1 MSLREYCGATLTPL
15 SHSREWSRRL
25 AAPGWRRAAKGVIA
39 APMRRAGF
47 PLVVLLLSLAAPAA
61 AQMDHAPKVQPRL
74 VAEQTEIAPGKT
86 VTVALVEDIR
96 PGWHTYWV
104 NPGEAGLPTEIRW
117 TLPDGWS
124 AGPIHWPY
132 PKRIPTGP
140 LMDYGYE
147 GKLWLLVDITAPVTA
162 AAGQMAA
169 LKADANWL
177 VCKEV
182 CIPEQATLSLPMGVS
197 AAPQAPYATIAEQFA
212 AARAKLPTPS
222 PWPISFHAGGP
233 LDVFIAS
240 PQLGMAQL
248 RDASF
253 FPLDQG
259 DIVGMAP
266 QKFASAKGGL
276 VLRLASGPKA
286 AVLKTLA
293 GVVVLISA
301 DGSVQ
306 ALDVKAAPGYVPQA
320 NFASDDGDGIGL
332 AWALLFALVGGL
344 ILNLMPCVLPI
355 LAMKALSVAS
365 KAGADKREAA
375 REGLAYGAGAILS
388 FAALGMA
395 VIALR
400 ASGAAI
406 GWGFQLQE
414 PAAVGA
420 FALLIFAVG
429 LNLSGVFE
437 LAGGID
443 AGGAL
448 TRRGGAIGA
457 FFTGVLAVAVAAPC
471 TAPFMAAALGFA
483 LTQSAPSALA
493 IFVALG
499 AGFAAPFVAIGLS
512 PALLRLLPKPGAWML
527 RFKQFLAFP
536 MYGAAAW
543 LVWVLAQETGPQ
555 GLVLALAGMLA
566 LAFAA
571 WAWDSSRNAH
581 ARWRAVGAIAA
592 LLAAVGALST
602 LVFLEQAQP
611 ASAAQSTISDGVPSE
626 PYSEARLAQLRT
638 EQRPVFV
645 DATAAWCITCL
656 VNEKVALSSA
666 PVRAAFAKRHVALLI
681 ADWTRRD
688 AAITSLL
695 DAHGRS
701 GVPLYLYF
709 APGAADAQVLP
720 QVLTPDAVLD
730 ALTQSP

>member
-1 MSLREYCGATLTPL
+1 
-15 SHSREWSRRL
+15 
-25 AAPGWRRAAKGVIA
+25 
-39 APMRRAGF
+39 MRRAGIS
-47 PLVVLLLSLAAPAA
+47 LVALLFATLLAAPAS
-61 AQMDHAPKVQPRL
+61 AQLDRAPKVQPRL
-74 VAEQTEIAPGKT
+74 VAEQSEIAPGKT
-86 VTVALVEDIR
+86 VTVALVENIR

-104 NPGEAGLPTEIRW
+104 NPGEAGEPTEIQW
-117 TLPDGWS
+117 TLPAGWI

-147 GKLWLLVDITAPVTA
+147 GEPWLIMDITAPATA
-162 AAGQMAA
+162 APGQMVT

-182 CIPEQATLSLPMGVS
+182 CIPEQATLTLPLSVS
-197 AAPQAPYATIAEQFA
+197 ASPQAPYATVVEQFA
-212 AARAKLPTPS
+212 AASAKLPTPS
-222 PWPISFHAGGP
+222 PWPIVFHAGGP

-240 PQLGMAQL
+240 PQLAVAQL

-253 FPLDQG
+253 FPLEQG
-259 DIVGMAP
+259 DIVGTAP
-266 QKFASAKGGL
+266 QKFAPARGGL
-276 VLRLASGPKA
+276 VVRLAAGPKA
-286 AVLKTLA
+286 SALKTLA
-293 GVVVLISA
+293 GVVVLTSA

-306 ALDVKAAPGYVPQA
+306 ALDVKATPGAVPPA
-320 NFASDDGDGIGL
+320 NFASNDGNDIGL

-375 REGLAYGAGAILS
+375 REGLSYGAGAILS

-443 AGGAL
+443 AGDAL
-448 TRRGGAIGA
+448 TRRGGVIGA

-483 LTQSAPSALA
+483 LTQSAASALA

-499 AGFAAPFVAIGLS
+499 VGFAAPFVAIGVS

-527 RFKQFLAFP
+527 RFKQLLAFP

-543 LVWVLAQETGPQ
+543 LVWVLAQESGPQ

-571 WAWDSSRNAH
+571 WVWDASRNANT
-581 ARWRAVGAIAA
+581 RWRAVGAIVA
-592 LLAAVGALST
+592 LLALLCSLST

-611 ASAAQSTISDGVPSE
+611 AAAAQTMSSEGIPSE
-626 PYSEARLAQLRT
+626 AYSEARLSELRAQH
-638 EQRPVFV
+638 RPVFV

-656 VNEKVALSSA
+656 VNEKVALSSTS
-666 PVRAAFAKRHVALLI
+666 VRAAFAQHHVALLI

-688 AAITSLL
+688 AAITALL

-709 APGAADAQVLP
+709 APGAPDAQVLP
-720 QVLTPDAVLD
+720 QVLTPDTVLD
-730 ALTQSP
+730 AVMQPR

>member
-1 MSLREYCGATLTPL
+1 MKRTIVPL
-15 SHSREWSRRL
+15 AVML
-25 AAPGWRRAAKGVIA
+25 IA
-39 APMRRAGF
+39 AF
-47 PLVVLLLSLAAPAA
+47 LAAPAM
-61 AQMDHAPKVQPRL
+61 AQFDHTPKVQPQL
-74 VAEQTEIAPGKT
+74 LAEQGEIAPGKR
-86 VTVALVEDIR
+86 VTVALVENIR
-96 PGWHTYWV
+96 EGWHTYWV
-104 NPGEAGLPTEIRW
+104 NPGEAGQPTDIQW
-117 TLPDGWS
+117 TLPIGWK
-124 AGPIHWPY
+124 AGPVQWPY

-147 GKLWLLVDITAPVTA
+147 GDPWLLVDITAPANA
-162 AAGQMAA
+162 APGQVAT
-169 LKADANWL
+169 LKADASWL

-182 CIPEQATLSLPMGVS
+182 CIPEQATLTLPLSVS
-197 AAPQAPYATIAEQFA
+197 AAPTSPYATIAEKFA
-212 AARAKLPTPS
+212 AARAKLPTQS
-222 PWPISFHAGGP
+222 PWPIVFHAGGP
-233 LDVFIAS
+233 LDLFIES
-240 PQLGMAQL
+240 PQLGAAQL

-253 FPLDQG
+253 FPLQQG
-259 DIVGMAP
+259 DIVGMAE
-266 QKFASAKGGL
+266 QKFAPAQGGL
-276 VLRLASGPKA
+276 VLRLAAGPKA
-286 AVLKTLA
+286 HALKMLA
-293 GVVVLISA
+293 GVIALTSA

-306 ALDVKAAPGYVPQA
+306 ALNVNALPGTVPQA
-320 NFASDDGDGIGL
+320 NFSSTDSNNISF
-332 AWALLFALVGGL
+332 AWALLFAVAGGL

-375 REGLAYGAGAILS
+375 REGLSYGAGAILS

-395 VIALR
+395 VVLLR
-400 ASGAAI
+400 ASGTAI

-414 PAAVGA
+414 PAAVGG

-437 LAGGID
+437 LAEGID
-443 AGGAL
+443 AGDAL
-448 TRRGGAIGA
+448 TRKGGALGA

-483 LTQSAPSALA
+483 LTQSAASALA

-499 AGFAAPFVAIGLS
+499 IGFAAPFVAIGLV

-527 RFKQFLAFP
+527 RFKQLLAFP

-543 LVWVLAQETGPQ
+543 LVWVLAQEAGPQ

-571 WAWDSSRNAH
+571 WAWDASRNAH
-581 ARWRAVGAIAA
+581 ARWRAVGALAA
-592 LLAAVGALST
+592 LLALLGAMST

-611 ASAAQSTISDGVPSE
+611 VAASQTMTSQGIPSE
-626 PYSEARLAQLRT
+626 PYSEARLSDLRAQ
-638 EQRPVFV
+638 QRPVFV

-666 PVRAAFAKRHVALLI
+666 AVRAAFARKHVALLI

-688 AAITSLL
+688 SAITALL

-709 APGAADAQVLP
+709 APGTSDAQVLP
-720 QVLTPDAVLD
+720 QVLTPGTVLD
-730 ALTQSP
+730 AVTQSR

>member
-1 MSLREYCGATLTPL
+1 LWAWPRRNSQ
-15 SHSREWSRRL
+15 RL
-25 AAPGWRRAAKGVIA
+25 AAGRKA
-39 APMRRAGF
+39 
-47 PLVVLLLSLAAPAA
+47 
-61 AQMDHAPKVQPRL
+61 
-74 VAEQTEIAPGKT
+74 
-86 VTVALVEDIR
+86 
-96 PGWHTYWV
+96 
-104 NPGEAGLPTEIRW
+104 
-117 TLPDGWS
+117 
-124 AGPIHWPY
+124 
-132 PKRIPTGP
+132 
-140 LMDYGYE
+140 
-147 GKLWLLVDITAPVTA
+147 
-162 AAGQMAA
+162 AA
-169 LKADANWL
+169 LKAL
-177 VCKEV
+177 G
-182 CIPEQATLSLPMGVS
+182 GV
-197 AAPQAPYATIAEQFA
+197 
-212 AARAKLPTPS
+212 
-222 PWPISFHAGGP
+222 
-233 LDVFIAS
+233 
-240 PQLGMAQL
+240 
-248 RDASF
+248 
-253 FPLDQG
+253 
-259 DIVGMAP
+259 IV
-266 QKFASAKGGL
+266 L
-276 VLRLASGPKA
+276 
-286 AVLKTLA
+286 T
-293 GVVVLISA
+293 SA

-306 ALDVKAAPGYVPQA
+306 ALAVNAVPGTVPPA
-320 NFASDDGDGIGL
+320 NFTSADGNDIGL
-332 AWALLFALVGGL
+332 ALALLFAVAGGL

-375 REGLAYGAGAILS
+375 REGLAYGVGAVLS

-400 ASGAAI
+400 AGGVAV

-414 PAAVGA
+414 PAAVGG

-443 AGGAL
+443 TGDALTRKGGAL
-448 TRRGGAIGA
+448 GA

-483 LTQSAPSALA
+483 LTQSAASALA

-499 AGFAAPFVAIGLS
+499 LGFAAPFVAIGLS

-527 RFKQFLAFP
+527 HFKQLLAFP

-543 LVWVLAQETGPQ
+543 LVWVLAQEAGPQ

-571 WAWDSSRNAH
+571 WAWDASRNAH
-581 ARWRAVGAIAA
+581 AGWRAIGATVAVLA
-592 LLAAVGALST
+592 LLGALST

-611 ASAAQSTISDGVPSE
+611 AAAAQAMSSEGIPSE
-626 PYSEARLAQLRT
+626 PYSEARLVQLRA

-656 VNEKVALSSA
+656 VNEKIALSAA
-666 PVRAAFAKRHVALLI
+666 PVRELFAQRHVALLI

-709 APGAADAQVLP
+709 APGASDAQVLP
-720 QVLTPDAVLD
+720 QVLTPDTVLS
-730 ALTQSP
+730 AIGKAP

>member
-1 MSLREYCGATLTPL
+1 MS
-15 SHSREWSRRL
+15 
-25 AAPGWRRAAKGVIA
+25 RAALPLAVLSIA
-39 APMRRAGF
+39 AF
-47 PLVVLLLSLAAPAA
+47 LAAPAS
-61 AQMDHAPKVQPRL
+61 AQLDHAPKVEARL
-74 VAEQTEIAPGKT
+74 VAEQSEIAPGKT

-104 NPGEAGLPTEIRW
+104 NPGEAGEPTEIQW
-117 TLPDGWS
+117 TLPAGWS

-147 GKLWLLVDITAPVTA
+147 GAPWLLVDITAPATA
-162 AAGQMAA
+162 SGQMVT
-169 LKADANWL
+169 LKAAANWL
-177 VCKEV
+177 VCKDV
-182 CIPEQATLSLPMGVS
+182 CIPKQATLTLPLNVS
-197 AAPQAPYATIAEQFA
+197 ALPQAPYATVAEQFA

-222 PWPISFHAGGP
+222 PWPIVFHANGP
-233 LDVFIAS
+233 LDLFIAS
-240 PQLGMAQL
+240 PQLGSSQL

-253 FPLDQG
+253 FPLEQG
-259 DIVGMAP
+259 DIVGMAE
-266 QKFASAKGGL
+266 QKFAPAQGGI
-276 VLRLASGPKA
+276 VLRLASGHRA
-286 AVLKTLA
+286 AALKTLA
-293 GVVVLISA
+293 GVIVLTSA

-306 ALDVKAAPGYVPQA
+306 ALDVKAAPGAVPAA
-320 NFASDDGDGIGL
+320 NFASADNSDIGL

-375 REGLAYGAGAILS
+375 HEGLAYGAGAVLS

-400 ASGAAI
+400 ASGAAV

-437 LAGGID
+437 LAGGMVAGD
-443 AGGAL
+443 ALTRKGGAL
-448 TRRGGAIGA
+448 GA

-483 LTQSAPSALA
+483 LTQSAVSALA

-499 AGFAAPFVAIGLS
+499 VGFAAPFVAVGLS

-527 RFKQFLAFP
+527 HFKQLLAFP

-543 LVWVLAQETGPQ
+543 LVWVLAQEAGPQ

-571 WAWDSSRNAH
+571 WVWDSSRNAGV
-581 ARWRAVGAIAA
+581 RWRAVGAIAA
-592 LLAAVGALST
+592 LLALIGALST
-602 LVFLEQAQP
+602 LVFLEQSQP
-611 ASAAQSTISDGVPSE
+611 VAAAQAMTREGIPSE
-626 PYSEARLAQLRT
+626 AYSEARLSELRAQHRS
-638 EQRPVFV
+638 VFV

-666 PVRAAFAKRHVALLI
+666 PVRAAFAQKHVALLI

-695 DAHGRS
+695 SAHGRS

-709 APGAADAQVLP
+709 APDAPDAKVLP
-720 QVLTPDAVLD
+720 QVLTSDTVLA
-730 ALTQSP
+730 ALTGTKIE

>member
-1 MSLREYCGATLTPL
+1 MKRAGLPL
-15 SHSREWSRRL
+15 AVL
-25 AAPGWRRAAKGVIA
+25 LIA
-39 APMRRAGF
+39 AF
-47 PLVVLLLSLAAPAA
+47 QAAPAY
-61 AQMDHAPKVQPRL
+61 AQLDRAPKVQPRL
-74 VAEQTEIAPGKT
+74 VAEQSEIAPGKT
-86 VTVALVEDIR
+86 VTVALVEEIR
-96 PGWHTYWV
+96 LGWHTYWV
-104 NPGEAGLPTEIRW
+104 NPGEAGEPTEIHW
-117 TLPDGWS
+117 TLPAGWI

-147 GKLWLLVDITAPVTA
+147 GEPWLIIDITAPATA
-162 AAGQMAA
+162 APGQMVT
-169 LKADANWL
+169 LKADASWL

-182 CIPEQATLSLPMGVS
+182 CIPEQATLNLPLSVS
-197 AAPQAPYATIAEQFA
+197 ASPQAPYATVVEQFA
-212 AARAKLPTPS
+212 AASAKLPTPS
-222 PWPISFHAGGP
+222 PWLIVFHAGGL
-233 LDVFIAS
+233 LDLFIAS
-240 PQLGMAQL
+240 PQLGSAQL
-248 RDASF
+248 RDVSF
-253 FPLDQG
+253 FPLEQG

-266 QKFASAKGGL
+266 QKFTPAKGGL

-286 AVLKTLA
+286 AALKTLA
-293 GVVVLISA
+293 GVVVLTSS

-306 ALDVKAAPGYVPQA
+306 ALDVNASLGFVPQA
-320 NFASDDGDGIGL
+320 NFASADSNDIGL
-332 AWALLFALVGGL
+332 AWALLFALAGGL

-375 REGLAYGAGAILS
+375 REGLSYGAGAILS
-388 FAALGMA
+388 FVALGMA

-443 AGGAL
+443 AGDAL
-448 TRRGGAIGA
+448 TRRGGIIGA

-499 AGFAAPFVAIGLS
+499 VGFAAPFVAIGVS
-512 PALLRLLPKPGAWML
+512 PALLRLFPKPGAWML
-527 RFKQFLAFP
+527 RFKQLLAFP

-543 LVWVLAQETGPQ
+543 LVWVLAQESGPQ
-555 GLVLALAGMLA
+555 GLVLALSGMLV

-571 WAWDSSRNAH
+571 WAWDASRNAN
-581 ARWRAVGAIAA
+581 ARWRIVGAVVA
-592 LLAAVGALST
+592 LLALLGALST

-611 ASAAQSTISDGVPSE
+611 AAAAQTMTSEGIPSE
-626 PYSEARLAQLRT
+626 PYSEARLAQLRA

-666 PVRAAFAKRHVALLI
+666 PVRAAFAKHHVALLI

-709 APGAADAQVLP
+709 APGAADAEVLP
-720 QVLTPDAVLD
+720 QVLTPDTVLD
-730 ALTQSP
+730 AVTQPR

>member
-1 MSLREYCGATLTPL
+1 MPL
-15 SHSREWSRRL
+15 AVL
-25 AAPGWRRAAKGVIA
+25 FFAAFW
-39 APMRRAGF
+39 AG
-47 PLVVLLLSLAAPAA
+47 PAS
-61 AQMDHAPKVQPRL
+61 AQFDQAPKVEARL
-74 VAEQTEIAPGKT
+74 VSEQTEIAPGKT
-86 VTVALVEDIR
+86 VTVALVEKIR
-96 PGWHTYWV
+96 DGWHTYWI
-104 NPGEAGLPTEIRW
+104 NPGEAGEPTEIHW
-117 TLPDGWS
+117 TLPAGWK
-124 AGPIHWPY
+124 AGPIQWPY

-147 GKLWLLVDITAPVTA
+147 GEPWLLVDITAPANATP
-162 AAGQMAA
+162 GQVAT
-169 LKADANWL
+169 LRADANWL

-182 CIPEQATLSLPMGVS
+182 CIPEQTTLTLPLSVS
-197 AAPQAPYATIAEQFA
+197 AMPAAPYATIAEKFSA
-212 AARAKLPTPS
+212 AGAKLPTPS
-222 PWPISFHAGGP
+222 PWPIVFHAGGP
-233 LDVFIAS
+233 LDLFIAS
-240 PQLGMAQL
+240 PQLGVAQL
-248 RDASF
+248 RDVSF
-253 FPLDQG
+253 FPLEQG
-259 DIVGMAP
+259 DIAGMSE
-266 QKFASAKGGL
+266 QKFAPAGGGM
-276 VLRLASGPKA
+276 VLRLAAGPKA
-286 AVLKTLA
+286 RALKTVA
-293 GVVVLISA
+293 GIVVLTSA

-306 ALDVKAAPGYVPQA
+306 ALDVNALPGAVPPA
-320 NFASDDGDGIGL
+320 NFASSGSNDIGL
-332 AWALLFALVGGL
+332 VWALLFALAGGL

-355 LAMKALSVAS
+355 LAMKALTVAS

-375 REGLAYGAGAILS
+375 REGLSYGAGAILS

-395 VIALR
+395 VIVLR

-437 LAGGID
+437 LAGGVD
-443 AGGAL
+443 AGDAL
-448 TRRGGAIGA
+448 TRKGGAVGA

-527 RFKQFLAFP
+527 HFKQLLAFP

-543 LVWVLAQETGPQ
+543 LVWVLAQESGPQ

-571 WAWDSSRNAH
+571 WAWDASRNAH
-581 ARWRAVGAIAA
+581 ARWRAVGAIVA
-592 LLAAVGALST
+592 LLALIGALST
-602 LVFLEQAQP
+602 LVFLEETQP
-611 ASAAQSTISDGVPSE
+611 AAAASTMTSEGIPSE
-626 PYSEARLAQLRT
+626 AYSAARLADLRA
-638 EQRPVFV
+638 QRRPVFV

-656 VNEKVALSSA
+656 VNEKVALSS
-666 PVRAAFAKRHVALLI
+666 PSVQAAFAKKHIALLI

-695 DAHGRS
+695 DMHGRS

-709 APGAADAQVLP
+709 APGASDAQALP
-720 QVLTPDAVLD
+720 QVLTPGTVLD
-730 ALTQSP
+730 AVTPSR